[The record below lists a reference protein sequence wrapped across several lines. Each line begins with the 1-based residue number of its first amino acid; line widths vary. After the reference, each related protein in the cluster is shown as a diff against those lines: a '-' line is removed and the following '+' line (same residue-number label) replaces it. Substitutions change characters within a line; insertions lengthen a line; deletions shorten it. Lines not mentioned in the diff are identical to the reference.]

1 MWDGKSSPLAIIK
14 AKINVIL
21 ESLCV
26 LEIGQDAN
34 QDGDYDFAWLDLL
47 ELSKQFYV
55 RISRVSKFRVVQSEW
70 QTCLNIESY
79 IRIACRHL
87 VYCKVPTQ
95 YQNTYHIFFCF
106 DLCTFIW
113 QKFWTK
119 NSARCLLKTDWQ
131 MKIYI
136 FRGTHIFL
144 SNYNVLFCYQPLC
157 F

>member
-70 QTCLNIESY
+70 QLIIIISFY
-79 IRIACRHL
+79 SFF
-87 VYCKVPTQ
+87 
-95 YQNTYHIFFCF
+95 QNMAYLSGKINYNRYFETIV
-106 DLCTFIW
+106 
-113 QKFWTK
+113 K
-119 NSARCLLKTDWQ
+119 NS
-131 MKIYI
+131 
-136 FRGTHIFL
+136 
-144 SNYNVLFCYQPLC
+144 NVLVSQLFREWEIKKS

>member
-55 RISRVSKFRVVQSEW
+55 RISRVSNFRVVQSEW
-70 QTCLNIESY
+70 Q
-79 IRIACRHL
+79 
-87 VYCKVPTQ
+87 
-95 YQNTYHIFFCF
+95 
-106 DLCTFIW
+106 
-113 QKFWTK
+113 
-119 NSARCLLKTDWQ
+119 LK
-131 MKIYI
+131 
-136 FRGTHIFL
+136 L
-144 SNYNVLFCYQPLC
+144 A
-157 F
+157 